1 MGEHLR
7 FAGTGEAAQREAL
20 AAIIRGN
27 RLLMDVL
34 TGLRDERVPQ
44 GMLVAGALYNSVWNH
59 LTGRPALHG
68 INDIDIA
75 YFDDADISY
84 EAEDAVIKAFD
95 RRFGGLPVP
104 VQVRNQ
110 ARVHLWFEAKFGA
123 PFAPLDSA
131 KDMLGRYASKTH
143 AVAAW
148 LDDADALHILAP
160 FGLEPIF
167 SFRIV
172 PNRVLDN
179 RRAHTSKG
187 ERSLTLWPELRLEPW
202 PDEDSAV

>member
-1 MGEHLR
+1 MSDYLR
-7 FAGTGEAAQREAL
+7 FAGQGEAAQRAAL
-20 AAIIRGN
+20 DAIIRGN
-27 RLLMDVL
+27 ALLMAVL
-34 TGLRDERVPQ
+34 EGLRAAGLPQ

-84 EAEDAVIKAFD
+84 EAEDVVIRAFD
-95 RRFGGLPVP
+95 VRFSRLPVP

-123 PFAPLDSA
+123 SFAPLRSA
-131 KDMLGRYASKTH
+131 GEMLGRYASQTH

-148 LDDADALHILAP
+148 LDTAGALQIAAP

-167 SFRIV
+167 AFRIV
-172 PNRVLDN
+172 PNPVLDN
-179 RRAHTSKG
+179 RRAHTIKG
-187 ERSLTLWPELRLEPW
+187 ERALALWPELRFEPW
-202 PDEDSAV
+202 PD